1 MPRTLDPT
9 KPTGAV
15 WGPYPSTAELPNVAG
30 AAVQSDQVTMGDLAC
45 TVSGT
50 TVEFF
55 VCTAPAQGAA
65 TWTEVPFAGG
75 SITTISTSGA
85 ISAGTTLAAGTTV
98 TAGTGITATTGNI
111 TATAGDLNAVGGHRT
126 VIGPFKVT
134 LAAGQTATAV
144 PIVGADV
151 AFATLRAGSVTAM
164 RANLDAAVTGA
175 DQSVQVRVNIGGSTV
190 AASEVDLTQAG
201 AEVTALYS
209 GAKDA
214 VGFTFTA
221 GQAIEVEYDSDTIT
235 NTPEL
240 EVWLEIEQ

>member
-1 MPRTLDPT
+1 MTRTVNVNVPD
-9 KPTGAV
+9 GAH
-15 WGPYPSTAELPNVAG
+15 WGAYASTSELPNVSG
-30 AAVQSDQVTMGDLAC
+30 AAVQTNHLNGGDIACVVSGSSVEIYAC
-45 TVSGT
+45 TS
-50 TVEFF
+50 
-55 VCTAPAQGAA
+55 PALGAA
-65 TWTEVPFAGG
+65 TWAEIPFAGG
-75 SITTISTSGA
+75 SITSISTSGA
-85 ISAGTTLAAGTTV
+85 IAAGTTL

-111 TATAGDLNAVGGHRT
+111 TATTGDINAVGGHRAI
-126 VIGPFKVT
+126 VGPFKVT

-151 AFATLRAGSVTAM
+151 AFATFRAGSVTAM

-190 AASEVDLTQAG
+190 AASEIDLTQAG

-240 EVWLEIEQ
+240 EVWIELEQ